1 MRNVKQLILIFTSIL
16 TIISVVIMILLSSCC
31 DNVIRITTDDSEKV
45 KTLQPDDERVIRG
58 DVSYKEAIRC
68 LYMKKHRSSY
78 QFDDTFRFYDNGHY
92 YKAFYS
98 VYSHSGQCGHSSCGI
113 VHDPDCPCHKSD

>member
-1 MRNVKQLILIFTSIL
+1 MRNVKQLILIFTYIL

-58 DVSYKEAIRC
+58 DVSCE
-68 LYMKKHRSSY
+68 LP
-78 QFDDTFRFYDNGHY
+78 TN
-92 YKAFYS
+92 
-98 VYSHSGQCGHSSCGI
+98 
-113 VHDPDCPCHKSD
+113 

>member
-1 MRNVKQLILIFTSIL
+1 MRNVKQYINLHIYIL
-16 TIISVVIMILLSSCC
+16 TIISVVIMILLSSCG
-31 DNVIRITTDDSEKV
+31 DNVIRITTDDSEEDKM
-45 KTLQPDDERVIRG
+45 LRPDDERVIRG

-68 LYMKKHRSSY
+68 LYMKHRSSY

-98 VYSHSGQCGHSSCGI
+98 VYEHTGRCGHSSCGI